1 VLDPWHAPP
10 DEKDVSGLLACTASH
25 CRQIFNQAIQPKMIV
40 RYAQGEPLET
50 TLAWAYSECEG
61 YMRT

>member
-40 RYAQGEPLET
+40 RYA
-50 TLAWAYSECEG
+50 
-61 YMRT
+61 